1 MIEIGFALRFVLHF
15 ALRFVLHFA
24 PGTSGGSRLPLG
36 DCLSGERDSLAYIAP
51 QGVRS

>member
-24 PGTSGGSRLPLG
+24 PDTSGGRPLPLG
-36 DCLSGERDSLAYIAP
+36 DWHRGKRDLLAYIAP
-51 QGVRS
+51 QGVQA